1 MLFDAMPLSEE
12 GEKSDLPGVGLG
24 LTWLA
29 VVLFFPCYFLKIK
42 GGVVVSLFVCFF
54 VLSLFFPYCYEKEKR
69 KERESVCVSERE
81 REKKNPQGK

>member
-42 GGVVVSLFVCFF
+42 GGVGSGVAFCLFFLFC
-54 VLSLFFPYCYEKEKR
+54 LFFPPIATKKKKGKNAR
-69 KERESVCVSERE
+69 VCV
-81 REKKNPQGK
+81 

>member
-42 GGVVVSLFVCFF
+42 GG
-54 VLSLFFPYCYEKEKR
+54 
-69 KERESVCVSERE
+69 
-81 REKKNPQGK
+81 G